1 MADIPSPRRTVLLIH
16 GLWMTPLSW
25 ENWIR
30 HLEAEEFNV
39 LAPGW
44 PGVDDRTPQQIREDP
59 KPMTNKSIDEICD
72 HYTAIIPRL
81 SEPPIII
88 GHSFGGLF
96 VQILLSRGLG
106 AVGIAICPANPAGVF
121 ALPLST
127 VKATLPVLS
136 NPFDFES
143 TVKIT
148 ESEFRYC
155 FGNTMSEEESK
166 ALYERYAIP
175 SIAHVLWQGAI
186 GGIVHPKGV
195 LHVDFNKHDRAP
207 LLLISGSKDHVVPPQ
222 TVKKEYKAYQKGS
235 GLVEYKEFEGRS
247 VRLLCRRLSSF
258 ISTLKIANSER
269 LAWYRRPARM
279 GRRLG
284 LCSRICGET
293 LAQCLSYAPQ

>member
-1 MADIPSPRRTVLLIH
+1 MADTPSSRRTVLLIH

-30 HLEAEEFNV
+30 HLEAKGFNV

-44 PGVDDRTPQQIREDP
+44 PGVDSRTPQQIREDP
-59 KPMTNKSIDEICD
+59 KPMANKSIDEICD
-72 HYTAIIPRL
+72 HYTTIITRL

-186 GGIVHPKGV
+186 GGLVHPKGV
-195 LHVDFNKHDRAP
+195 LHVDFNKDDRAP
-207 LLLISGSKDHVVPPQ
+207 LILISGSKDHVVPPQ

-247 VRLLCRRLSSF
+247 HGIVSQEGWEDVL
-258 ISTLKIANSER
+258 E
-269 LAWYRRPARM
+269 
-279 GRRLG
+279 
-284 LCSRICGET
+284 
-293 LAQCLSYAPQ
+293 YALEFVEKYWPNA

>member
-1 MADIPSPRRTVLLIH
+1 MADIASPKRTVVLIH

-25 ENWIR
+25 EYWVR
-30 HLEAEEFNV
+30 YLEAKGFNV

-59 KPMTNKSIDEICD
+59 MPMANKSIDEICD
-72 HYTAIIPRL
+72 HYTAITTRL
-81 SEPPIII
+81 SEPPILI

-155 FGNTMSEEESK
+155 FGNTISEEENK
-166 ALYERYAIP
+166 ALYERYSIP

-186 GGIVHPKGV
+186 GGLVHPKGV
-195 LHVDFNKHDRAP
+195 LHVDFNKRDRAP

-247 VRLLCRRLSSF
+247 HGIVSQEGWEDVLDY
-258 ISTLKIANSER
+258 A
-269 LAWYRRPARM
+269 
-279 GRRLG
+279 LG
-284 LCSRICGET
+284 FVEKYWHS
-293 LAQCLSYAPQ
+293 A

>member
-25 ENWIR
+25 EYWIR
-30 HLEAEEFNV
+30 HLEAKGFNV

-59 KPMTNKSIDEICD
+59 KPMANKSIDEICD
-72 HYTAIIPRL
+72 HYTTIITRL
-81 SEPPIII
+81 SEPPVLI

-136 NPFDFES
+136 NPLDFES

-166 ALYERYAIP
+166 AVYERYSIP

-186 GGIVHPKGV
+186 GGLVHPKGV

-235 GLVEYKEFEGRS
+235 GLVEYKVFEGRS
-247 VRLLCRRLSSF
+247 VRTLSIHYDDRHVLQLVHFVS
-258 ISTLKIANSER
+258 IQQQNR
-269 LAWYRRPARM
+269 
-279 GRRLG
+279 
-284 LCSRICGET
+284 
-293 LAQCLSYAPQ
+293 